1 MGIPMSTHTCPLL
14 DDHYPHPPGR
24 FKAITTLA
32 PFYPGNLMP
41 GPATADYDEDD
52 HGVVWL
58 EMMGEEGA
66 AVCEEACRGAG
77 HGGDSGLRP

>member
-1 MGIPMSTHTCPLL
+1 
-14 DDHYPHPPGR
+14 
-24 FKAITTLA
+24 
-32 PFYPGNLMP
+32 MP

-58 EMMGEEGA
+58 EMMGDDGA

-77 HGGDSGLRP
+77 HGGDSGLRGQIFRTIHTLPRIRADGHQHSLNRHGQRSFSSGM